1 MAITISGKA
10 HFAPELYIPS
20 GIKDISFY
28 EKALGA
34 MEIKRWTNEDGTIH
48 VAEFS
53 IGTAIFHVHE
63 ENKNKEL
70 FCPLAI
76 KGTTVHIGLFVEDV
90 DGFMSRAIEGG
101 AVLVK
106 PATSYDYGY
115 RQGEFKDPFGH
126 IWQIQQKI

>member
-1 MAITISGKA
+1 MAITIPDKT
-10 HFAPELYIPS
+10 HFAPQLYIPC

-34 MEIKRWTNEDGTIH
+34 IETKRWTNGDGTIH
-48 VAEFS
+48 VAEFL

-63 ENKNKEL
+63 ENKNKQQL
-70 FCPLAI
+70 CPETI
-76 KGTTVHIGLFVEDV
+76 NGTTVHIGLFVEDV
-90 DGFMSRAIEGG
+90 DFFMNRAMVGG
-101 AVLVK
+101 AELIN

-126 IWQIQQKI
+126 TWQIQQKI